1 MKARETFGDE
11 DDQQKTQGAREREM
25 KERETVGDE
34 VKRVSWMK
42 ARDGWR

>member
-1 MKARETFGDE
+1 MINKKHREL
-11 DDQQKTQGAREREM
+11 EREM
-25 KERETVGDE
+25 KVRETVGDE